1 MSTGPVGGASKGVV
15 WSVGDLAVRAGVTVR
30 TLHHYD
36 RIGLVHPSERTP
48 AGHRRYTGPDVA
60 RLYRVLAL
68 RHLGLGLERIA
79 ELLRSDPGEQLL
91 ATVRQQ
97 LAHVDNQ
104 LTELGQLRERLNRL
118 AGALSRDPA
127 AATTDVLPDLMEAID
142 MTVNLTR
149 IYTRSGDDGQTHLG
163 DGSRVAKVS
172 PRIEALGDI
181 DELNAHIGVALAAAP
196 VPHPYADWLREIQ
209 NELFDAGA
217 DLCVPGTDDRDRL
230 RLDQAY
236 VERLEERCDTANEPL
251 EPLRSFVLPGG
262 SPAAAQLHLC
272 RTVCRRAERRALA
285 IDQVSPHVTRY
296 LNRLSD
302 LLFILA
308 RAVDSRPSPLWEPAA
323 SQAARV
329 TAWQTR

>member
-1 MSTGPVGGASKGVV
+1 MSTGPPLGGASQEAA
-15 WSVGDLAVRAGVTVR
+15 WSVGELATRAGVTVR

-36 RIGLVHPSERTP
+36 RIGLVCPSERTP
-48 AGHRRYTGPDVA
+48 AGHRRYVAPDVA

-68 RHLGLGLERIA
+68 RHLGVGLDRID
-79 ELLRSDPGEQLL
+79 ELLRSDSPEHLL

-97 LAHVDNQ
+97 LGRVDTQ
-104 LTELGQLRERLNRL
+104 LADLGQLRERLDRL
-118 AGALSRDPA
+118 ASALSRDPA
-127 AATTDVLPDLMEAID
+127 AATDVMPDLMEVID

-149 IYTRSGDDGQTHLG
+149 IYTRTGDDGHTHLG
-163 DGSRVAKVS
+163 DGSRIDKIS
-172 PRIEALGDI
+172 PRIEALGAI
-181 DELNAHIGVALAAAP
+181 DELNAQIGVALATGP
-196 VPHPYADWLREIQ
+196 VPHPYADWLQDIQ

-217 DLCVPGTDDRDRL
+217 DLCVPVTDGRDRL

-236 VERLEERCDTANEPL
+236 VERLEEHCDTANEPL

-285 IDQVSPHVTRY
+285 IDPVSPHVTRY

-308 RAVDSRPSPLWEPAA
+308 RAVDSRPSTLWEPAA
-323 SQAARV
+323 SQTV
-329 TAWQTR
+329 G

>member
-1 MSTGPVGGASKGVV
+1 MNTGPLGSASQEAA
-15 WSVGDLAVRAGVTVR
+15 WSVGELAARAGVTVR

-36 RIGLVHPSERTP
+36 RIGLVRPSKRTP
-48 AGHRRYTGPDVA
+48 AGHRRYIALDVA

-68 RHLGLGLERIA
+68 RHLGFGLERTE
-79 ELLRSDPGEQLL
+79 ELLRSGTAAQLL

-118 AGALSRDPA
+118 ASALSRDPA
-127 AATTDVLPDLMEAID
+127 AATDVLPDLMEAID

-149 IYTRSGDDGQTHLG
+149 IYTRTGDDGQTHLG
-163 DGSRVAKVS
+163 DGSRVDKIS
-172 PRIEALGDI
+172 PRIEALGDL
-181 DELNAHIGVALAAAP
+181 DELNAQIGVALAAAP
-196 VPHPYADWLREIQ
+196 VPHPYADWLRQIQ

-217 DLCVPGTDDRDRL
+217 DLCVPATDDRNRL
-230 RLDQAY
+230 RLDQTY
-236 VERLEERCDTANEPL
+236 VERLEEHCDTANEPL
-251 EPLRSFVLPGG
+251 EPLRSFILPGG
-262 SPAAAQLHLC
+262 STAAAQLHLC

-285 IDQVSPHVTRY
+285 IDQVSPHVARY

-308 RAVDSRPSPLWEPAA
+308 RAVDSRPSALWEPAA
-323 SQAARV
+323 SQAAG
-329 TAWQTR
+329 